1 MVIKIF
7 KMFIGMKL
15 LCIIFMEIN
24 YRIIFMVL
32 NLRCK
37 KKILWVIILVC

>member
-1 MVIKIF
+1 MVIKMF

-37 KKILWVIILVC
+37 KRYCEL